1 MTRGSRRKV
10 PLGAAFDTFRRMLV
24 RPERVR
30 VIYDKDGHLLNPRP
44 PDYVYAPVEAVLAA
58 GREAAAALI
67 EELDPYLCSAHLDG
81 VSDEPAG
88 PRAPYWRNGFFS
100 FTDARVAY
108 ALVAARRPAR
118 IVEIGSGNST
128 RFFRKAI
135 DDHGVG
141 CTLTS
146 IDPAPRADI
155 DGISDEVLK
164 ANLLE
169 VEGEL
174 FEDLSAGDFLF
185 LDGSHLAF
193 NGTDTTRFFLE
204 ILPALASGVL
214 VHAHDIFLPY
224 EYSELFTE
232 RLYNEQYLLACTILD
247 THKWRPLLPV
257 HYLERQGFFA
267 DLAVPGAVNT
277 SFWMMRT

>member
-1 MTRGSRRKV
+1 M
-10 PLGAAFDTFRRMLV
+10 PLGAVLGTLRRVLT
-24 RPERVR
+24 RPDRVHI
-30 VIYDKDGHLLNPRP
+30 VYDKDGHLLNPRP
-44 PDYVYAPVEAVLAA
+44 PDYVYKPVEAVLAA

-67 EELDPYLCSAHLDG
+67 EELGPYLSGPHLDS
-81 VSDEPAG
+81 VSEEPAG
-88 PRAPYWRNGFFS
+88 PREPYWRNGFFS

-118 IVEIGSGNST
+118 IVEIGGGNST

-135 DDHGVG
+135 DDHGVD

-155 DGISDEVLK
+155 DGISDVVLK
-164 ANLLE
+164 ANLLD

-174 FEDLSAGDFLF
+174 FEGLSAGDFLF

-204 ILPALASGVL
+204 ILPVLASGVL

-224 EYSELFTE
+224 EYSELFSE

-247 THKWRPLLPV
+247 EAKWLPLLPV
-257 HYLERQGFFA
+257 HYLERQGLFA

-277 SFWMMRT
+277 SFWMVRN